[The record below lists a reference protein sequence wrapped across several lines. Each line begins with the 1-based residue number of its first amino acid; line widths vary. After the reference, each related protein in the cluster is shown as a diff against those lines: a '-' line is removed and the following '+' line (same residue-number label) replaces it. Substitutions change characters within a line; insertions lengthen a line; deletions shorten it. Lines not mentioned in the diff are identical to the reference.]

1 MRAPAVVLV
10 YHQIVDAGPGGA
22 ELAVHPDRFAAHLG
36 VLRDRTDV
44 VPLAGIR
51 ERPQGRPRVAVTFD
65 DGYLDN
71 VETAAPLL
79 AARDVPA
86 TCFVTGWSLDA
97 DREFWWDE
105 LDHLLGDG
113 APDAYVAPFDT
124 VLAGRRLRVEL
135 GDRDARRRAATAIT
149 LRCYRATP
157 DDIRATIDDLAAH
170 LGAELS
176 MCDRHRHA
184 GDAGIARLAT
194 VPGITIGAHTI
205 RHPALSVLSPAARD
219 AEIRGSKDRL
229 EALVGRPVT
238 QFAFPFGHAASID
251 EGCERAVAAAGFE
264 LACRNEPG
272 RITPRTDPY
281 RLPRIAVGDWSEEE
295 FATRLDRWV
304 QGRSR

>member
-1 MRAPAVVLV
+1 MRAAAVVLV
-10 YHQIVDAGPGGA
+10 YHQVVDAGPGGA
-22 ELAVHPDRFAAHLG
+22 ELAVHPERFEAHLD
-36 VLRDRTDV
+36 VLRERTEV

-51 ERPQGRPRVAVTFD
+51 EGSRGRPRVAVTFD

-71 VETAAPLL
+71 VETAAPRL

-105 LDHLLGDG
+105 LDHLLGGG
-113 APDAYVAPFDT
+113 APAVPVAPFDT
-124 VLAGRRLRVEL
+124 VLAGRPLRVDLSDVE
-135 GDRDARRRAATAIT
+135 ARRRAATAIT

-157 DDIRATIDDLAAH
+157 DDIRATIDALAVH
-170 LGAELS
+170 LGVELA

-184 GDAGIARLAT
+184 GEAGIARLAA
-194 VPGITIGAHTI
+194 VPGITVGAHTV

-219 AEIRGSKDRL
+219 AEIRESKERL
-229 EALVGRPVT
+229 ESLVGRPVT

-251 EGCERAVAAAGFE
+251 ADCERSVAAAGFE

-272 RITPRTDPY
+272 RITRRTDPY
-281 RLPRIAVGDWSEEE
+281 RLPRVAVGDWSAEE

-304 QGRSR
+304 RGRFR